1 MISGTLENLLQA
13 YIPVHPKKKHNLYAD
28 RSTGTNIN
36 QNIKS
41 TLCFDPISS
50 KITAFISPQ
59 VDSQEDDVFDSW
71 YNYTAIVGTF
81 L

>member
-1 MISGTLENLLQA
+1 MISETLENLLQA
-13 YIPVHPKKKHNLYAD
+13 YIPVLPKKQTFYAD
-28 RSTGTNIN
+28 SSTGTNIK
-36 QNIKS
+36 QNMKP
-41 TLCFDPISS
+41 TLCFDLISS

-71 YNYTAIVGTF
+71 YNYTAIVGTV